1 MTNKLQQLMTEINDL
16 PSGQLIARLNRT
28 AKDAGVLVWERCTI
42 AFELLNRDDFKDKF
56 QSYED
61 AINELED
68 RYLADLVAFSID
80 IEGSGVFFQLVQE
93 FPEYE
98 DWEKHNFNLCEMYAA
113 YCESRPEKQ
122 DGKTTPRR
130 RATIAELEEAK
141 RHLKSSKA
149 REAKLKE
156 EANSKDEEIRDL
168 RAKIAK
174 LEGKLE
180 ILEEVLDK
188 KFSVQ
193 SV

>member
-42 AFELLNRDDFKDKF
+42 AFEPLNRDDFKDKF
-56 QSYED
+56 KSYEE

-68 RYLADLVAFSID
+68 KYLADLVAFSID

-98 DWEKHNFNLCEMYAA
+98 DWEKHNFNLCEMYAT
-113 YCESRPEKQ
+113 YCENRPEKQ

-156 EANSKDEEIRDL
+156 EANGKDEEIREL

-180 ILEEVLDK
+180 IMSEVLDK